1 MPERVSGKA
10 IVCALCAVC
19 ALSVLARWPRWIR
32 GPDEAYVLAV
42 EDAWAGRLSP
52 ANYDDDAMRDRTG
65 ALTGNRV
72 RDILS
77 PTPPSI
83 AILILPLAWMPGEIR
98 RFVRLLLNVT
108 AVVATAM
115 LLFAVVA
122 WPRQRPFL
130 AVVTS
135 AAVLASDPLAENLS
149 RGQVYLLLMP
159 AVAAV
164 LLTIATGRSAGAAGL
179 AICAATKLWGGAVWI
194 TLIAARAWRLL
205 ATAVLL
211 TATVLTTSLW
221 TAGLD
226 TWRHYFGVVVPEW
239 LTTPRMTVTAYQ
251 TIPSMFSHL
260 LRSDPQWNPEPLANL
275 PGLAVVLSI
284 LSGMSMLGITLWRAT
299 ATEQHLSA
307 VAASIVLAVLYS
319 PLAEQ
324 YHYLLIV
331 PSVVVAI
338 ERCLLQPSYRTALLT
353 LTPALCLLVFPLPY
367 KSTELAEF
375 AGGVFAYPRVVGALM
390 VWTLLVMP
398 PPSAA
403 ASR

>member
-1 MPERVSGKA
+1 M
-10 IVCALCAVC
+10 AV
-19 ALSVLARWPRWIR
+19 AA
-32 GPDEAYVLAV
+32 
-42 EDAWAGRLSP
+42 
-52 ANYDDDAMRDRTG
+52 
-65 ALTGNRV
+65 
-72 RDILS
+72 
-77 PTPPSI
+77 
-83 AILILPLAWMPGEIR
+83 
-98 RFVRLLLNVT
+98 
-108 AVVATAM
+108 
-115 LLFAVVA
+115 
-122 WPRQRPFL
+122 
-130 AVVTS
+130 S
-135 AAVLASDPLAENLS
+135 AAVLVSDPLAENLS

-179 AICAATKLWGGAVWI
+179 AICAVTKLWGGAVWI

-211 TATVLTTSLW
+211 TVTVLTTSLW

-226 TWRHYFGVVVPEW
+226 TWRHYLGVVVPEW

-251 TIPSMFSHL
+251 TIPSMFAHL
-260 LRSDPQWNPEPLANL
+260 LRPDPQWNPEPLANL
-275 PGLAVVLSI
+275 PALAVVLSI
-284 LSGMSMLGITLWRAT
+284 LGGASMLGITVWRAT
-299 ATEQHLSA
+299 TTEQRLGA

-338 ERCLLQPSYRTALLT
+338 ERCLQQPSHRTALLT
-353 LTPALCLLVFPLPY
+353 LMPALCLLVFPLPY
-367 KSTELAEF
+367 KSTEFAEF

-390 VWTLLVMP
+390 VWSLLVIS

-403 ASR
+403 AGR